1 MTVSADRSIQIY
13 WYRVSTSVRSH
24 THGRHVCNRRHRS
37 AYVLG
42 AASLLLDDTCVDQV
56 GHLLLLTLV
65 SVVTLRIKLLLRVG
79 IVAGVL
85 LIDLLGGI
93 LVA

>member
-1 MTVSADRSIQIY
+1 MAISADRSIQIY
-13 WYRVSTSVRSH
+13 WDRVSTSVRSH

-42 AASLLLDDTCVDQV
+42 APSLLLDDTGVDQV
-56 GHLLLLTLV
+56 GHLLLLTFV
-65 SVVTLRIKLLLRVG
+65 SVVTLRIKLLLSVG

-85 LIDLLGGI
+85 LIDLMGGI